1 MRAKGVWLA
10 YLALIVGI
18 VSIGFSAIFVRLADA
33 PGSVAGFFRL
43 AVPAI
48 LLVIPFAYNLH
59 RRGPLPEIGIRIA
72 LVGGLLFATDLALWS
87 TGVTMSGATNPTLLA
102 NTAPVWVGVGAMI
115 FFKERLGPMFW
126 VGLVIAL
133 VGAALIL
140 GLDARE
146 GAAIG
151 LGSFFGLLAG
161 IFYGAYFLVTQV
173 GRRWLDS
180 LSYYWISVAGGATAL
195 LIFNVLIGQS
205 LTGYSVETYQYL
217 LALGL
222 ISQGVGWLVINYS
235 QGILPATIVAPTL
248 LIQPIATGLLAV
260 PILGESLGFW
270 QIVGGLLVLTGVY
283 LVHRSRMRLAP
294 STIEP
299 EIKAA

>member
-1 MRAKGVWLA
+1 MRMKGIGLA
-10 YLALIVGI
+10 YLALVVGL

-43 AVPAI
+43 VVPAI
-48 LLVIPFAYNLH
+48 LLAIPFILNLR
-59 RRGPLPEIGIRIA
+59 RRGPLPGIGIRIA

-126 VGLVIAL
+126 VGLVLAMA
-133 VGAALIL
+133 GAALIL
-140 GLDARE
+140 GLDAWE
-146 GAAIG
+146 GAAVG

-180 LSYYWISVAGGATAL
+180 LSYYWISVAGGAFAL
-195 LIFNVLIGQS
+195 LVFNLLIGQS
-205 LTGYSVETYQYL
+205 LTGYPVETYQYL

-222 ISQGVGWLVINYS
+222 ISQGVGWLVINYA
-235 QGILPATIVAPTL
+235 QGILPATIVSPTL
-248 LIQPIATGLLAV
+248 LIQPVATGLLAV
-260 PILGESLGFW
+260 PILGEELGFW
-270 QIVGGLLVLTGVY
+270 QVVGGLLVLIGVY
-283 LVHRSRMRLAP
+283 LVHRSRLRLT
-294 STIEP
+294 STSAEL
-299 EIKAA
+299 EVEAA